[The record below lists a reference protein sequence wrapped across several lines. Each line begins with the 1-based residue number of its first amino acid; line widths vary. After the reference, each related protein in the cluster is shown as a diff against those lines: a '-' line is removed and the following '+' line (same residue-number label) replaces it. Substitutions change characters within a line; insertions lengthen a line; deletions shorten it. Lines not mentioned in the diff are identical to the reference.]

1 MCALYIPSLWF
12 QAYLIIFPHVTMTQQ
27 LFSAFEECYT
37 FMLLQ
42 NENWRDQVA
51 SIEVLEV
58 ENGEELKAHSD
69 ELHLMSAAAAE
80 VCGEEK

>member
-1 MCALYIPSLWF
+1 
-12 QAYLIIFPHVTMTQQ
+12 MTQQ

-80 VCGEEK
+80 VCGAEK